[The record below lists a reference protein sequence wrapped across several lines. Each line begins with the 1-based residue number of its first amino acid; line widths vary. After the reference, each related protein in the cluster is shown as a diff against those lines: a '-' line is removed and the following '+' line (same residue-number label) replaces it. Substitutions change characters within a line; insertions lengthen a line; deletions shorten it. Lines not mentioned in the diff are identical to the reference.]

1 MVKTF
6 STFGSCSSRNIFASA
21 VNENYK
27 KFFKICLSLENVS
40 LISLMSNPVD
50 FDSKLINATNPY
62 TNFCVKHDLI
72 KTEYLDFL
80 KNNSP
85 DYLVLDTYCDVLDG
99 IIEIDENR
107 IITNSRRLIYT
118 DINNLF
124 ENKKRYSIK
133 TDFNKYMDLWAKAC
147 ESFFKFIEKTK
158 IKVILNCSRAV
169 YQYFSHSENKITGS
183 RKLRDEVPEW
193 HNYYR
198 DILDHHILK
207 NYDVLVLPFDYTTL
221 SNENHV
227 WGLHPTHYEP
237 RFYTEKTMQ
246 LNDIIE
252 LDELSDYSNKFYIKL
267 RETLRKNLVFQIE
280 QNIQT
285 NSKNNIIDYL
295 ALEKYLT
302 CRIDMK
308 NEGIDSNSI
317 EILDISDDN
326 AQYNFPQ
333 WFSDDNGKGMSIHSK
348 QGKLNIKIRIIN
360 EGKLFIRFMGMDIK
374 NENGKR
380 VPIFIRYTNIFIN
393 GEKINNDEK
402 TVWHDSSFIFRKNVK
417 NFEIINIEAS
427 WKMF

>member
-21 VNENYK
+21 VSENYK

-147 ESFFKFIEKTK
+147 ESFF
-158 IKVILNCSRAV
+158 
-169 YQYFSHSENKITGS
+169 
-183 RKLRDEVPEW
+183 
-193 HNYYR
+193 
-198 DILDHHILK
+198 
-207 NYDVLVLPFDYTTL
+207 
-221 SNENHV
+221 
-227 WGLHPTHYEP
+227 
-237 RFYTEKTMQ
+237 
-246 LNDIIE
+246 
-252 LDELSDYSNKFYIKL
+252 
-267 RETLRKNLVFQIE
+267 
-280 QNIQT
+280 
-285 NSKNNIIDYL
+285 
-295 ALEKYLT
+295 
-302 CRIDMK
+302 
-308 NEGIDSNSI
+308 
-317 EILDISDDN
+317 
-326 AQYNFPQ
+326 
-333 WFSDDNGKGMSIHSK
+333 
-348 QGKLNIKIRIIN
+348 
-360 EGKLFIRFMGMDIK
+360 
-374 NENGKR
+374 
-380 VPIFIRYTNIFIN
+380 
-393 GEKINNDEK
+393 
-402 TVWHDSSFIFRKNVK
+402 
-417 NFEIINIEAS
+417 
-427 WKMF
+427 